1 MIIVIS
7 PAKNLNENYNYTC
20 SFSTTKPKLLNESK
34 KLIKTLKEFSPKK
47 LSSLMNVS
55 DKIANLNYERYKSWK
70 TPFTNKN
77 SYPAV
82 LLFKGDVYKGLEA
95 ETFNKSQFLFAQ
107 KHLRI
112 LSGFYGLLRPFDK
125 ILPYRLEMGTKLSNN
140 RGNNLYKFWGDKIT
154 DLLKDDLKDENEFII
169 NLASEE
175 YFKSINKKGLKNKI
189 VTPVFKEFKNGNYKT
204 IAIYAKKARG
214 LMSRYI
220 IDNNILDNEKIK
232 LFDCE
237 RYSFSEEMSNEFTY
251 TFIR

>member
-7 PAKNLNENYNYTC
+7 PAKNLNENYNLTC

-112 LSGFYGLLRPFDK
+112 LSGLYGLLKPLDL
-125 ILPYRLEMGTKLSNN
+125 IQPYRLEMGTSLKV
-140 RGNNLYKFWGDKIT
+140 GAKNNLYEFWEDKIT
-154 DLLKDDLKDENEFII
+154 NQINEDTPSKYLI
-169 NLASEE
+169 NLASVE
-175 YFKSINKKGLKNKI
+175 YFKSIDRKSLNLDVINI
-189 VTPVFKEFKNGNYKT
+189 SFKEKKNGDLKT
-204 IAIYAKKARG
+204 IGLFSKKARG
-214 LMSRYI
+214 LMSKFI
-220 IDNNILDNEKIK
+220 IQNKIKNPVDLKNFNDDGYKFNTKYSDDNNF
-232 LFDCE
+232 LFV
-237 RYSFSEEMSNEFTY
+237 R
-251 TFIR
+251 

>member
-7 PAKNLNENYNYTC
+7 PAKNLNENYNLTC

-34 KLIKTLKEFSPKK
+34 KLIKTLKDFSPKK

-70 TPFTNKN
+70 TPFTKKN

-112 LSGFYGLLRPFDK
+112 LSGLYGLLKPLDL
-125 ILPYRLEMGTKLSNN
+125 IQPYRLEMGTSLKV
-140 RGNNLYKFWGDKIT
+140 GAKNNLYEFWEDKIT
-154 DLLKDDLKDENEFII
+154 NQINEDTPSKYLI
-169 NLASEE
+169 NLASVE
-175 YFKSINKKGLKNKI
+175 YFKSIDRKSLNLDVINI
-189 VTPVFKEFKNGNYKT
+189 SFKEKKNGDLKT
-204 IAIYAKKARG
+204 IGLFSKKARG
-214 LMSRYI
+214 LMSKFI
-220 IDNNILDNEKIK
+220 IQNKIKNPVDLKNFNDDGYKFNTKNSDDNNF
-232 LFDCE
+232 LFV
-237 RYSFSEEMSNEFTY
+237 R
-251 TFIR
+251 

>member
-7 PAKNLNENYNYTC
+7 PAKNLNENYSLTC

-70 TPFTNKN
+70 TPFTKKN

-112 LSGFYGLLRPFDK
+112 LSGLYGLLKPLDL
-125 ILPYRLEMGTKLSNN
+125 IQPYRLEMGTSLKV
-140 RGNNLYKFWGDKIT
+140 GAKNNLYEFWEDKIT
-154 DLLKDDLKDENEFII
+154 NQINEDTPSKYLI
-169 NLASEE
+169 NLASVE
-175 YFKSINKKGLKNKI
+175 YFKSIDRKSLNLDVINI
-189 VTPVFKEFKNGNYKT
+189 LFKEKKNGDLKT
-204 IAIYAKKARG
+204 IGLFSKKARG
-214 LMSRYI
+214 LMSKFI
-220 IDNNILDNEKIK
+220 IQNKIKNPVDLKNFNDDGYKFNTKYSDDNNF
-232 LFDCE
+232 LFV
-237 RYSFSEEMSNEFTY
+237 R
-251 TFIR
+251 

>member
-7 PAKNLNENYNYTC
+7 PAKNLNENYSLTC

-70 TPFTNKN
+70 TPFTKKN

-112 LSGFYGLLRPFDK
+112 LSGLYGLLKPLDL
-125 ILPYRLEMGTKLSNN
+125 IQPYRLEMGTSLKV
-140 RGNNLYKFWGDKIT
+140 GAKNNLYEFWEDKIT
-154 DLLKDDLKDENEFII
+154 NQINEDTPSKYLI
-169 NLASEE
+169 NLASVE
-175 YFKSINKKGLKNKI
+175 YFKSIDRKSLNLDVINI
-189 VTPVFKEFKNGNYKT
+189 LFKEKKNGDLKT
-204 IAIYAKKARG
+204 IGLFSKKARG
-214 LMSRYI
+214 LMSKFI
-220 IDNNILDNEKIK
+220 IQNKIKNPVDLKNFNDDGYKFNAKYSDDNNFL
-232 LFDCE
+232 
-237 RYSFSEEMSNEFTY
+237 
-251 TFIR
+251 FIR

>member
-7 PAKNLNENYNYTC
+7 PAKNLNENYNLTC

-34 KLIKTLKEFSPKK
+34 KLIKTLKDFSPKK

-70 TPFTNKN
+70 TPFTKKN

-112 LSGFYGLLRPFDK
+112 LSGLYGLLKPLDL
-125 ILPYRLEMGTKLSNN
+125 IQPYRLEMGTSLKV
-140 RGNNLYKFWGDKIT
+140 GAKNNLYEFWEDKIT
-154 DLLKDDLKDENEFII
+154 NQINEDTPSKYLI
-169 NLASEE
+169 NLASVE
-175 YFKSINKKGLKNKI
+175 YFKSIDRKSLNLDVINI
-189 VTPVFKEFKNGNYKT
+189 SFKEKKNGDLKT
-204 IAIYAKKARG
+204 IGLFSKKARG
-214 LMSRYI
+214 LMSKFI
-220 IDNNILDNEKIK
+220 IQNKIKNPVDLKNFNDDGYKFNPKYSDDNNF
-232 LFDCE
+232 LFV
-237 RYSFSEEMSNEFTY
+237 R
-251 TFIR
+251 

>member
-7 PAKNLNENYNYTC
+7 PAKNLNENYNLTC

-112 LSGFYGLLRPFDK
+112 LSGLYGLLKPLDL
-125 ILPYRLEMGTKLSNN
+125 IQPYRLEMGTSLKV
-140 RGNNLYKFWGDKIT
+140 GAKKNLYEFWEDKIT
-154 DLLKDDLKDENEFII
+154 NQINEDTPSKYLI
-169 NLASEE
+169 NLASVE
-175 YFKSINKKGLKNKI
+175 YFKSIDRKSLNLDVINI
-189 VTPVFKEFKNGNYKT
+189 LFKEKKNGDLKT
-204 IAIYAKKARG
+204 IGLFSKKARG
-214 LMSRYI
+214 LMSKFI
-220 IDNNILDNEKIK
+220 IQNKIKNPVDLKNFNDDGYKFNTKYSDDNNF
-232 LFDCE
+232 LFV
-237 RYSFSEEMSNEFTY
+237 R
-251 TFIR
+251 

>member
-7 PAKNLNENYNYTC
+7 PAKNLNENYNLSC

-70 TPFTNKN
+70 TPFTKKN

-112 LSGFYGLLRPFDK
+112 LSGLYGLLKPLDL
-125 ILPYRLEMGTKLSNN
+125 IQPYRLEMGTSLKV
-140 RGNNLYKFWGDKIT
+140 GAKNNLYEFWEDKIT
-154 DLLKDDLKDENEFII
+154 NQINEDTPSKYLI
-169 NLASEE
+169 NLASVE
-175 YFKSINKKGLKNKI
+175 YFKSIDRKSLNLDVINI
-189 VTPVFKEFKNGNYKT
+189 SFKEKKNGDLKT
-204 IAIYAKKARG
+204 IGLFSKKARG
-214 LMSRYI
+214 LMSKFI
-220 IDNNILDNEKIK
+220 IQNKIKNPVDLKNFNDDGYKFNTKNSDDNNF
-232 LFDCE
+232 LFV
-237 RYSFSEEMSNEFTY
+237 R
-251 TFIR
+251 

>member
-7 PAKNLNENYNYTC
+7 PAKNLNENYNLTC

-70 TPFTNKN
+70 TPFTKKN

-112 LSGFYGLLRPFDK
+112 LSGLYGLLKPLDL
-125 ILPYRLEMGTKLSNN
+125 IQPYRLEMGTSLKV
-140 RGNNLYKFWGDKIT
+140 GAKNNLYEFWEDKIT
-154 DLLKDDLKDENEFII
+154 NQINEDTPSKYLI
-169 NLASEE
+169 NLASVE
-175 YFKSINKKGLKNKI
+175 YFKSIDRKSLNLDVINI
-189 VTPVFKEFKNGNYKT
+189 SFKEKKNGDLKT
-204 IAIYAKKARG
+204 IGLFSKKARG
-214 LMSRYI
+214 LMSKFI
-220 IDNNILDNEKIK
+220 IQNKIKNPVDLKNFNDDGYKFNTKNSDDNNF
-232 LFDCE
+232 LFV
-237 RYSFSEEMSNEFTY
+237 R
-251 TFIR
+251 

>member
-1 MIIVIS
+1 MKILIS
-7 PAKNLNENYNYTC
+7 P
-20 SFSTTKPKLLNESK
+20 S
-34 KLIKTLKEFSPKK
+34 KTLNFDDFNTPGISTDCRL
-47 LSSLMNVS
+47 LSHTSELHKILVQYSIGGIQDLMNVS
-55 DKIANLNYERYKSWK
+55 EKIAEINFNRFKNWK
-70 TPFTNKN
+70 IPSSSSRSKQAIF
-77 SYPAV
+77 A
-82 LLFKGDVYKGLEA
+82 FKGDVYSGLDADSISE
-95 ETFNKSQFLFAQ
+95 ENLNFMQDN
-107 KHLRI
+107 LRI

-154 DLLKDDLKDENEFII
+154 DLLKDDLQDKNEFII

-220 IDNNILDNEKIK
+220 IDNNILDREKIK

-237 RYSFSEEMSNEFTY
+237 RYSFSEELSNDFTY